1 MQIEFVGA
9 RSAAHKKVARMLIKI
24 RYQWCLKLLIVSLI
38 GVAFLLGVPMS
49 TFSDGFNSAFS
60 EIAILDEIAHISIFF
75 VISLLFYGSF
85 HMKRRFL
92 IGLVMAMGA
101 TTEVMQGMVGRSASF
116 SDFLA
121 DSLGVVFAMTLVS
134 VFLIYKNSQKS

>member
-1 MQIEFVGA
+1 
-9 RSAAHKKVARMLIKI
+9 MLIKI
-24 RYQWCLKLLIVSLI
+24 RYQWCLKLLILSVI

-60 EIAILDEIAHISIFF
+60 EIAILDEVAHISIFF

-92 IGLVMAMGA
+92 IGLVMVMGA
-101 TTEVMQGMVGRSASF
+101 TTEIMQGVVGRSPSV

-121 DSLGVVFAMTLVS
+121 DSLGVVFAMALVS
-134 VFLIYKNSQKS
+134 VFLTYKNSQKS

>member
-1 MQIEFVGA
+1 
-9 RSAAHKKVARMLIKI
+9 MLVKI
-24 RYQWCLKLLIVSLI
+24 RYQWCFKLLIVSVI
-38 GVAFLLGVPMS
+38 IVGFLLGVPMS
-49 TFSDGFNSAFS
+49 TFSKGFNSAFS
-60 EIAILDEIAHISIFF
+60 EITILDEIAHISIFF

-134 VFLIYKNSQKS
+134 VVLIYKNNQKS